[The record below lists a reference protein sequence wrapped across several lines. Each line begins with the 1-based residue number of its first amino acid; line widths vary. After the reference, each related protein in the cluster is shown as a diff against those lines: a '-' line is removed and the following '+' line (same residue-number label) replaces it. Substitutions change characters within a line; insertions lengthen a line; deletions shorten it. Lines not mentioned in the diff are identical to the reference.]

1 MNDFLLDFIQGLEDS
16 GRYQTIRVFHG
27 DRFVALDDLGRS
39 GFEHFADLTDSLLV
53 ENDKVSWWMHTK
65 MPETHLVEIELKY
78 AGLRG
83 KIPEVRV
90 PNGAK
95 SDELLIS
102 DILGNLKEVYP

>member
-1 MNDFLLDFIQGLEDS
+1 MNDFLLDFIQDIEET
-16 GRYQTIRVFHG
+16 GRYSSIRVVHG

-53 ENDKVSWWMHTK
+53 ENDKVTWWMHTK

-83 KIPEVRV
+83 KIPEVRL
-90 PNGAK
+90 PTGYK

-102 DILGNLKEVYP
+102 DILGKLKEIYS